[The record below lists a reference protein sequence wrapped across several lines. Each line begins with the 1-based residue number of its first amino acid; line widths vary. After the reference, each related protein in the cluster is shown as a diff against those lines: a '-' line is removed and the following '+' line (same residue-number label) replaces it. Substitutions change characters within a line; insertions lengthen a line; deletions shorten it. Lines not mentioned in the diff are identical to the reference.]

1 MNCYSCDN
9 AAINACKRCAK
20 TYCADH
26 GNATYCAECLAPAS
40 AMPSF
45 NLYRGALLFMLVGTA
60 VAIFLLVRPPGES
73 SGSSTVSVGKVTPT
87 VTPPGGAAPTATSN
101 VSEPPQ
107 SSGTAEPNET
117 ESAETPTPD
126 TASTA
131 GPTVGFREY
140 VVQEGDSLYGIAE
153 ATIAPG
159 DDIDAYA
166 RAIATLNGWTLDDA
180 PLVPGDTIQLPPLP
194 E

>member
-1 MNCYSCDN
+1 MNCYSCDQ

-26 GNATYCAECLAPAS
+26 GNATYCADCLAPAS

-60 VAIFLLVRPPGES
+60 VAIFLLVRPPGDT
-73 SGSSTVSVGKVTPT
+73 SGSPAVSVGQVTPT
-87 VTPPGGAAPTATSN
+87 VTPRGGAEAPVTPGAQDT
-101 VSEPPQ
+101 PPQ
-107 SSGTAEPNET
+107 SEVTPAPTQAPTQAPAAE
-117 ESAETPTPD
+117 
-126 TASTA
+126 
-131 GPTVGFREY
+131 PTVGFREY

-166 RAIATLNGWTLDDA
+166 RAIATLNGWTLEDA
-180 PLVPGDTIQLPPLP
+180 PLIPGETILLPPLP